1 MSELA
6 KISMH
11 MDVPTVASRINELPI
26 NVTAVIVHR
35 KPGWES
41 VIEAELR
48 ERLPKR
54 ELVFPE
60 PGDEL
65 TFG

>member
-1 MSELA
+1 MSEMA

-11 MDVPTVASRINELPI
+11 MDVPSVAFRVNALPKDI
-26 NVTAVIVHR
+26 SVVIVHR
-35 KPGWES
+35 KPGWEG

-48 ERLPKR
+48 ERLPSR

-60 PGDEL
+60 PGDVL
-65 TFG
+65 IFG

>member
-11 MDVPTVASRINELPI
+11 MDVPSVVSRLNTLPK

-48 ERLPKR
+48 ERLPNR

-60 PGDEL
+60 PGDVL